1 MILNII
7 VLILEVLYYSL
18 FLKFAKNENNL
29 WRYIL
34 GFIIVSIIGVFIK
47 TNYLISYVLL
57 IILIVSVLKFIA
69 RIKIKN
75 FDILVI
81 VIMLLIKI
89 LIEGISVIIFYN
101 LLNMNTFIVTLI
113 FMTIKLLFVI
123 LLRKRINKVYNVL
136 NKKWN
141 NNDFNIRYIFS
152 IFILIYTIISIFVLL

>member
-18 FLKFAKNENNL
+18 FLKFAKNENNF

-34 GFIIVSIIGVFIK
+34 GFIIISIIGVFIK

-75 FDILVI
+75 FDILVV

-89 LIEGISVIIFYN
+89 LIEGICVIIFYN
-101 LLNMNTFIVTLI
+101 LLNMNIFIVTLI

-123 LLRKRINKVYNVL
+123 LLRKRMNKAYIVL
-136 NKKWN
+136 NKKWD